1 MHHQAPSLTEDLP
14 RQAAVAPLHPTAWVT
29 QHGTEER
36 PSSAELLFGEGWM
49 DGWREGGREG
59 GEGDLM
65 IRVYIQTRSKQHSA
79 GVKETKQKVLSSRCQ

>member
-1 MHHQAPSLTEDLP
+1 
-14 RQAAVAPLHPTAWVT
+14 
-29 QHGTEER
+29 
-36 PSSAELLFGEGWM
+36 M
-49 DGWREGGREG
+49 DGWMEGGREG